1 MAAKR
6 ELHLD
11 PDYEALPPE
20 LQEKRV
26 KLYEDSVRKQMQEKI
41 VNVLKENFEQEI
53 NSKDAEIDAL
63 DENLYTCRAVVDRLR
78 ACIITKFY
86 ASLGQDQKPDQDFVP
101 SLHPTIKK
109 HMDKSIFP
117 EGKCEHV
124 MRPGSSKEAD
134 TVFINGNVRD
144 TVRLTCNDLSQDNNS
159 VCNSNHVS
167 MTDDSYNVSRFK
179 TKCKIVVGNISKF
192 IPVWQRNESDQST
205 HKWMVYV
212 RGDKDKKPDDV
223 DVNVKKVRFLLHP
236 SYRPNDIVEIN
247 SPPFQLVK
255 RGWGE
260 FPVRVQLHFHD
271 TRNKPVDIIHN
282 LKLDKTFTGLQTLGA
297 ETIVDLQLYKT
308 GNSFPPP
315 ATPRTSFNFPI
326 SDASNSTLSSTS
338 CSESDSL
345 HTLPVKME
353 IDIDSESNANDSTV
367 NKKLF
372 TSTESNNVLQE
383 GIETNLM
390 SNNIFSSE
398 ADSKNNTLLANNLP
412 VNKTPVKKESVPNGI
427 STAFVKC
434 TDSGGRVLLVP
445 QSSLVCIK
453 TDKLSPNKT
462 NNLLNNNLKPELN
475 VKNSKVI
482 VPSYIL
488 KVVPNKDSSQKQV
501 IMIPMSDKKVN
512 SKEINKPMPI
522 PNEKSLTNNSSE
534 ARSLSPIQENIGERR
549 KHFKCWEQEV
559 ANINLD
565 YYKSFEE
572 LLRRVTKIF
581 PLVKEDVD
589 RTLYPFCATSLD
601 EYLRWNIGKQRASEW
616 RRAGVVRT
624 AILKL
629 AAKNSISYLT
639 PERFWSRR
647 DIMLWCRKNGFVPM
661 STEKMSMLPEPKW
674 SGVELCSIANVDEL
688 TSKLIEETT
697 NEKAVQYDDDEEI
710 EVIECVEGKPTKS
723 DDNQSQLSA
732 FHMPPLN
739 EAALY
744 VKDTALQLG
753 VNLKPVELEPSL
765 CVPVVEEMILA
776 SCRELASDL
785 ISHAVNEGF
794 DRLGGKLCPEE
805 ITVSDIYS
813 AIKNNSKFSFL
824 SNCYLGKPKEYEE
837 DT

>member
-601 EYLRWNIGKQRASEW
+601 EYLRWNIGKQRASE
-616 RRAGVVRT
+616 VCMIQIYFVSNVY
-624 AILKL
+624 LSLMLVKL
-629 AAKNSISYLT
+629 YKLLDEQAYALNFFT
-639 PERFWSRR
+639 
-647 DIMLWCRKNGFVPM
+647 
-661 STEKMSMLPEPKW
+661 STEFDFEM
-674 SGVELCSIANVDEL
+674 GNFITVEEQLDPRDKEWIPSHIGLFGNERADRLAKEGTSHPASPNTAL
-688 TSKLIEETT
+688 TYSKLFSIHKSKV
-697 NEKAVQYDDDEEI
+697 NKAWLVPPDHNWYPRKRPGGALDFQGTLADQTATYRF
-710 EVIECVEGKPTKS
+710 VNGHTKS
-723 DDNQSQLSA
+723 LTFSGQIKRFPSCKKCNSSEASPHHLLDCLDFTMEEVLER
-732 FHMPPLN
+732 PL
-739 EAALY
+739 LFLDFL
-744 VKDTALQLG
+744 KTLG
-753 VNLKPVELEPSL
+753 L
-765 CVPVVEEMILA
+765 M
-776 SCRELASDL
+776 DL
-785 ISHAVNEGF
+785 
-794 DRLGGKLCPEE
+794 
-805 ITVSDIYS
+805 
-813 AIKNNSKFSFL
+813 
-824 SNCYLGKPKEYEE
+824 
-837 DT
+837 